1 MKITN
6 LRTEVVHLPFGPA
19 IKQGGLGELHSID
32 CVLVYLETDA
42 GLIGEGLVYSINKQR
57 LSSLHEMVRSFE
69 PLVVGLDP
77 EFGGTFVA
85 RASAAIGQFGHA
97 GMTIVGMAGIDAAI
111 FDLRAKAAGLN
122 VSHLLGVCRKA
133 LPVYR
138 SVGLGHD
145 YSLDELQRSA
155 AEFVKRGFRGMK
167 MNVGKHSLAEDVR
180 RVGAVREAIGPDISL
195 MADLNQRLT
204 APRAIRLGRALEQF
218 DLAWLEEPVRYY
230 DHAAEAAI
238 AAALDMPIAS
248 GESEYTYR
256 GILQML
262 QLHSA
267 DIVMPDLQR
276 MGGPTG
282 FLKAVHL
289 AEAFNTPVSS
299 HLAHEMS
306 LALLAAAPNTAV
318 LEYAPWFEPLYRE
331 RLELDRDGHAV
342 VPTAPG
348 WGFSFDPIAVER
360 YRAG

>member
-6 LRTEVVHLPFGPA
+6 LRTEVVHLPFASA
-19 IKQGGLGELHSID
+19 IKQEGLGELRSVD
-32 CVLVYLETDA
+32 CVLVYLETDV

-57 LSSLHEMVRSFE
+57 LLSLYEMVRSFE

-85 RASAAIGQFGHA
+85 RAWSAISPFGHA
-97 GMTIVGMAGIDAAI
+97 GMTIIGMAGIDEAI

-145 YSLDELQRSA
+145 YSLDELQRA
-155 AEFVKRGFRGMK
+155 AADFVASGFRGMK
-167 MNVGKHSLAEDVR
+167 MNVGKHSLEEDVR
-180 RVGAVREAIGPDISL
+180 RVRAMRDAIGPNISL

-230 DHAAEAAI
+230 DHAAEAAV

-248 GESEYTYR
+248 GESEYTFR
-256 GILQML
+256 GILEML
-262 QLHSA
+262 QQRSA
-267 DIVMPDLQR
+267 DIIMPDLQR

-282 FLKAVHL
+282 YLKAIHL
-289 AEAFNTPVSS
+289 AEAFNIPVSS
-299 HLAHEMS
+299 HLSHEMS
-306 LALLAAAPNTAV
+306 LALLAAVPNTVV
-318 LEYAPWFEPLYRE
+318 LEYAPWFEALYRE
-331 RLELDRDGHAV
+331 RLALNSEGHAI
-342 VPTAPG
+342 VPDAPG
-348 WGFSFDPIAVER
+348 WGFSFDPIAVKR

>member
-1 MKITN
+1 MKITK
-6 LRTEVVHLPFGPA
+6 LRTEVVHLPFSSA
-19 IKQGGLGELHSID
+19 IKQEGLGELRSVD
-32 CVLVYLETDA
+32 CVLVYLETDV

-57 LSSLHEMVRSFE
+57 LSPLYEMVRSFE

-85 RASAAIGQFGHA
+85 RAWSAIGFHA
-97 GMTIVGMAGIDAAI
+97 GMAIIGMAGIDEAI
-111 FDLRAKAAGLN
+111 FDLRAKAAGIN

-133 LPVYR
+133 IPVYR

-145 YSLDELQRSA
+145 YSLDELQRA
-155 AEFVKRGFRGMK
+155 AADFVESGFRGMK
-167 MNVGKHSLAEDVR
+167 MSVGKHSIEEDVA
-180 RVGAVREAIGPDISL
+180 RVRAVREAIGSNISL
-195 MADLNQRLT
+195 MADLNQRFT
-204 APRAIRLGRALEQF
+204 APQAIRLGRALEQF

-262 QLHSA
+262 QQRSA

-282 FLKAVHL
+282 YLKAVHL

-299 HLAHEMS
+299 HLSHEMS
-306 LALLAAAPNTAV
+306 LALLAAVSNTVV
-318 LEYAPWFEPLYRE
+318 LEYAPWFEALYRE
-331 RLELDRDGHAV
+331 RLELNSEGHAV
-342 VPTAPG
+342 VPDAPG
-348 WGFSFDPIAVER
+348 WGFSLDPNAVKC
-360 YRAG
+360 YRAD